1 MLAVVDE
8 ASLQSRLD
16 ILLKSESVRG
26 SKLEG
31 LDCDILLSPPTDL
44 GQGWCMELEL
54 ELVLELKLELMSQ
67 KYVIGVVSTNIRHSV
82 ITLPF

>member
-1 MLAVVDE
+1 MPAVVDE
-8 ASLQSRLD
+8 ASLQLRLD

-31 LDCDILLSPPTDL
+31 LDCDILLSPSKDL
-44 GQGWCMELEL
+44 RQGWRMELEL
-54 ELVLELKLELMSQ
+54 DLELDLELMSE
-67 KYVIGVVSTNIRHSV
+67 KCVIGVVSTNIRHSV